1 MEEPLHHSIHE
12 MLINAATKIHS
23 PEGVFLWHKKQGA
36 YESISYKE
44 TLQSI
49 DFIANYLYSI
59 GLKKGDRVAIIHENS
74 PEYIFFDQALMK
86 LGLVNVSIY
95 PTLTANDTEY
105 ILKDSQSKFLLL
117 STPFQYSKYQKIK
130 RNCKDII
137 GVCTSF
143 SIQEQG
149 LIDFKTLLEKG
160 RELDFKN
167 EIQAIFRSIRKEDLA
182 TLIYTS
188 GTTGEPKGVML
199 SHGNFIYNAEDA
211 LQLCPTIHK
220 SDKFL
225 SFLPLSHVY
234 ERMVSYILA
243 MRIGAQI
250 AFAESIEKIPLNFEE
265 VRPSIVAC
273 VPRVLEKVEDK
284 IRRNANSSGKVRSA
298 IFNWAIGIGEKARIA
313 KDKQKKPDILTQIA
327 LPIAEKLVFSK
338 IKTKLGGN
346 IKLIVSGGGALPVY
360 VGEFFG
366 NIGIRVQEGY
376 GLTETSPFVS
386 VNEFDRQIFGTVG
399 RIGPRQQ
406 VAIQNLENYELITV
420 QSYQSFDPN
429 FYCEEGE
436 ILVKGPNVMQGYWRK
451 EEDTQKVFDSDSWF
465 HTGDVGHF
473 TQGYLKITDRIKN
486 MLKTSLGKNIY
497 PTPIE
502 NIYLQSPKIEQIFI
516 IGDKREYITAILYP
530 NVEEINAHFGENRY
544 KKSVGSL
551 IINDS
556 EIKEWIMNDV
566 KVLSQKLAKFE
577 RIRDFILKSEA
588 FGVDNEELTIT
599 QKQKRKFIE
608 QKYASHIEGMYK

>member
-1 MEEPLHHSIHE
+1 MAEPLHHSIHE
-12 MLINAATKIHS
+12 LLQTAASKIHS
-23 PEGVFLWHKKQGA
+23 PEAVFLWHKKDSTF
-36 YESISYKE
+36 EPITYKE
-44 TLQSI
+44 SLQKI
-49 DFIANYLYSI
+49 GFIANYLYSI

-95 PTLTANDTEY
+95 PTLTTNETEY

-130 RNCKDII
+130 SNCKDII

-143 SIQEQG
+143 SIQEQEV
-149 LIDFKTLLEKG
+149 IDFKTLLEKG
-160 RELDFKN
+160 RELDFEN
-167 EIQAIFRSIRKEDLA
+167 EIQAIFRSISREDLA

-211 LQLCPTIHK
+211 LQLCPTINK

-250 AFAESIEKIPLNFEE
+250 AFAESIEKISLNFEE

-284 IRRNANSSGKVRSA
+284 IRRNANSSGKVKSS
-298 IFNWAIGIGEKARIA
+298 IFNWAIGIGEKNRIA
-313 KDKQKKPDILTQIA
+313 KDKQKKPDILTQIF
-327 LPIAEKLVFSK
+327 LPVAEKLVFSK

-376 GLTETSPFVS
+376 GLTETSPFIS

-420 QSYQSFDPN
+420 QDYHSFNPN

-530 NVEEINAHFGENRY
+530 NLEEIKSQFGENRY
-544 KKSVGSL
+544 NQSGESL

-556 EIKEWIMNDV
+556 EIKEWIMHDV
-566 KVLSQKLAKFE
+566 KALSQKLAKFE

-588 FGVDNEELTIT
+588 FSVDNEELTIT

-608 QKYASHIEGMYK
+608 HKYASFIEDMYK

>member
-1 MEEPLHHSIHE
+1 MEEPLQNSIHE
-12 MLINAATKIHS
+12 LLLNAATKIHA
-23 PEGVFLWHKKQGA
+23 PESVFLWHKKQGIF
-36 YESISYKE
+36 ESISYSE
-44 TLQSI
+44 TLQKI
-49 DFIANYLYSI
+49 GFIANYLHSI

-95 PTLTANDTEY
+95 PTLTAQETEY
-105 ILKDSQSKFLLL
+105 ILNDSQSKFLLL

-130 RNCKDII
+130 HNCNDLI
-137 GVCTSF
+137 GICTSF
-143 SIQEQG
+143 NKKEEG
-149 LIDFKTLLEKG
+149 VIDFNTLLEKG
-160 RELDFKN
+160 QQLDFGN
-167 EIQAIFRSIRKEDLA
+167 EIRDILSSICKEDLA

-211 LQLCPTIHK
+211 LQLCPTINK

-250 AFAESIEKIPLNFEE
+250 AFAESIDKVSLNFEE

-284 IRRNANSSGKVRSA
+284 IRRNANNSGKVKA
-298 IFNWAIGIGEKARIA
+298 TIFNWAIAIGEKNRIA
-313 KDKQKKPDILTQIA
+313 KDNKKKPDILTQIF

-376 GLTETSPFVS
+376 GLSETSPFVS

-406 VAIQNLENYELITV
+406 VAIQNLDNYELITI
-420 QSYQSFDPN
+420 QSYQSFDPD

-451 EEDTQKVFDSDSWF
+451 EEETQKVFDSESWF
-465 HTGDVGHF
+465 HTGDVGQF
-473 TQGYLKITDRIKN
+473 THGYLKITDRIKN

-516 IGDKREYITAILYP
+516 VGDKREYITAILYP
-530 NVEEINAHFGENRY
+530 NLEEIKTHFGENRY
-544 KKSVGSL
+544 KQSENNL
-551 IINDS
+551 ILIDP
-556 EIKEWIMNDV
+556 EIRDWIMEDV

-588 FGVDNEELTIT
+588 FSVENEELTIT

-608 QKYASHIEGMYK
+608 KKYALHIEEMYK

>member
-12 MLINAATKIHS
+12 LLLNAATKIHS
-23 PEGVFLWHKKQGA
+23 PEDVFLWHKKQGVF
-36 YESISYKE
+36 ESISYKE
-44 TLQSI
+44 TLKNI
-49 DFIANYLYSI
+49 GFIANYLHSI

-95 PTLTANDTEY
+95 PTLTAQETEY
-105 ILKDSQSKFLLL
+105 ILNDSQSKFLLL
-117 STPFQYSKYQKIK
+117 STPFQFAKFQKIK
-130 RNCKDII
+130 NNCNDLLGI
-137 GVCTSF
+137 CTSF
-143 SIQEQG
+143 SKQEDG
-149 LIDFKTLLEKG
+149 VVDFKTLLEKG
-160 RELDFKN
+160 QNLDFDK
-167 EIQAIFRSIRKEDLA
+167 EIQAIFSSICKEDLA

-211 LQLCPTIHK
+211 LQLCPTINK

-250 AFAESIEKIPLNFEE
+250 AFAESIDKVSLNFEE

-284 IRRNANSSGKVRSA
+284 IRRNANNSGKVKAA
-298 IFNWAIGIGEKARIA
+298 IFNWAIGIGKKNRIA
-313 KDKQKKPDILTQIA
+313 KDNKKKPDILTQIF
-327 LPIAEKLVFSK
+327 LPVAEKLVFSK

-376 GLTETSPFVS
+376 GLSETSPFVS

-420 QSYQSFDPN
+420 QNYHSFDPE

-451 EEDTQKVFDSDSWF
+451 EEETQKVFDSESWF
-465 HTGDVGHF
+465 HTGDVGQF

-530 NVEEINAHFGENRY
+530 NMDEINSHFGENRY
-544 KKSVGSL
+544 TQSESNL
-551 IINDS
+551 IIIDP
-556 EIKEWIMNDV
+556 EIKDWIMEDV
-566 KVLSQKLAKFE
+566 KVLSHKLAKFE

-588 FGVDNEELTIT
+588 FSVENEELTIT

-608 QKYASHIEGMYK
+608 QKYALYIEEMYK

>member
-1 MEEPLHHSIHE
+1 MEEPLQNSIHE
-12 MLINAATKIHS
+12 LLLNAATKIHA
-23 PEGVFLWHKKQGA
+23 PESVFLWHKKQGVF
-36 YESISYKE
+36 ESISYSE
-44 TLQSI
+44 TLQKI
-49 DFIANYLYSI
+49 GFIANYLHSI

-95 PTLTANDTEY
+95 PTLTAQETEY
-105 ILKDSQSKFLLL
+105 ILNDSQSKFLLL

-130 RNCKDII
+130 HNCNDLI
-137 GVCTSF
+137 GICTSF
-143 SIQEQG
+143 NKKEEG
-149 LIDFKTLLEKG
+149 VIDFNTLLEKG
-160 RELDFKN
+160 QQLDFGN
-167 EIQAIFRSIRKEDLA
+167 EVQDILGSICKEDLA

-211 LQLCPTIHK
+211 LQLCPTINK

-250 AFAESIEKIPLNFEE
+250 AFAESIDKVSLNFEE

-284 IRRNANSSGKVRSA
+284 IRRNANNSGKVKA
-298 IFNWAIGIGEKARIA
+298 TIFNWAIAIGEKNRIA
-313 KDKQKKPDILTQIA
+313 KDNKKKPDILTQIF

-376 GLTETSPFVS
+376 GLSETSPFVS

-420 QSYQSFDPN
+420 QNYQSFDPD

-451 EEDTQKVFDSDSWF
+451 EEETQKVFDSESWF
-465 HTGDVGHF
+465 HTGDVGQF
-473 TQGYLKITDRIKN
+473 THGYLKITDRIKN

-516 IGDKREYITAILYP
+516 VGDKREYITAILYP
-530 NVEEINAHFGENRY
+530 NLEEIKTHFGENRY
-544 KKSVGSL
+544 KQSENNL
-551 IINDS
+551 ILIDP
-556 EIKEWIMNDV
+556 EIRDWIMEDV

-588 FGVDNEELTIT
+588 FSVENEELTIT

-608 QKYASHIEGMYK
+608 NKYALHIEEMYK